1 MHVCLGGCDS
11 VKSTAS
17 SFGLSLG
24 GYRLAKKNTKGR
36 TCLYDFGI
44 DH

>member
-1 MHVCLGGCDS
+1 MFALGAVT

-24 GYRLAKKNTKGR
+24 RCRLAKKNTKGR